1 MSHREQRKRLQ
12 EVRGEKDRARQFH
25 AVRDNP
31 LADFNRRL
39 ANTPAYHLAMRI
51 NPGQEGWPWRETL
64 IKKQLAVVPVN
75 FTLSAHMPKLL
86 EWLGEQEWWNLPILH
101 MQAGGTAS
109 PHQEAMPRR
118 VLELAVATIKTWEV
132 TPERNRAAMA
142 HPASCECHAAP
153 GR

>member
-1 MSHREQRKRLQ
+1 M
-12 EVRGEKDRARQFH
+12 
-25 AVRDNP
+25 
-31 LADFNRRL
+31 ADFNHRL

-64 IKKQLAVVPVN
+64 VKKQLAVVPVN

-109 PHQEAMPRR
+109 PHQVFSAMAGQVAEGKIHQEAMPRR
-118 VLELAVATIKTWEV
+118 VLELAVATIKTWEA
-132 TPERNRAAMA
+132 TPERDRRTIA
-142 HPASCECHAAP
+142 HPASCACHAAP